1 MKDQSIWISILTY
14 GGGIITA
21 LGVGK
26 IIPAILERWKE
37 LRVSK
42 DNRYKQVLADVE
54 RLKSRLETVEEELD
68 HEKSINARMQATLN
82 SMLPLMKIMMH
93 DVPAHVDLLEQLE
106 RNVFG
111 DITPTDGSPK
121 NNR

>member
-1 MKDQSIWISILTY
+1 MSNEIWISALTY

-26 IIPAILERWKE
+26 IIPAIIERWKE

-42 DNRYKQVLADVE
+42 DNRYKKVLE
-54 RLKSRLETVEEELD
+54 SYQKLEGRLETVEEELAR
-68 HEKSINARMQATLN
+68 EKSINARMQATLN

-111 DITPTDGSPK
+111 DFTPTDGNPEK
-121 NNR
+121 NR